1 MLPLNDIE
9 PNRYTS
15 WPFMTLALICLN
27 VIIMGFENLVIVRDL
42 DAFQGLITMLG
53 TVPTAT
59 LQQANSGAITSLTYM
74 FLHGGVWHL
83 LGNMLALWVYG
94 RRVED
99 MCGPWRFLLFY
110 ILCGV
115 FANFINILAQSQSD
129 VPVIGASGAIFGVM
143 GAYLLLFPRGRIR
156 TLILLGIL
164 PIFPCIRAYW
174 LILYFL
180 ALNIPPALNI
190 LVYQDANYQIAHWT
204 HLGGFLA
211 GLFVFFFIRA
221 EAFHRY
227 RNDLP
232 L

>member
-1 MLPLNDIE
+1 MLPLDDIE

-27 VIIMGFENLVIVRDL
+27 VIIMGFENLVIVRDR
-42 DAFQGLITMLG
+42 DAFQALIYAFG
-53 TVPTAT
+53 TVPTET
-59 LQQANSGAITSLTYM
+59 LQVASGGAITSITYM
-74 FLHGGVWHL
+74 FLHGGIWHL

-99 MCGPWRFLLFY
+99 VCGPWRFLLFY
-110 ILCGV
+110 LLCGV
-115 FANFINILAQSQSD
+115 FANLINILAQSQSS
-129 VPVIGASGAIFGVM
+129 VPVIGASGAVFGMM

-156 TLILLGIL
+156 TLIMLGIL
-164 PIFPCIRAYW
+164 PIFPKIRAYW

-180 ALNIPPALNI
+180 ALNIPPAFNI
-190 LVYQDANYQIAHWT
+190 LIYQDVDYQIAHWT

>member
-1 MLPLNDIE
+1 
-9 PNRYTS
+9 
-15 WPFMTLALICLN
+15 MTLAIVCLN

-42 DAFQGLITMLG
+42 DAFQALISALG
-53 TVPTAT
+53 AVPTDT
-59 LQQANSGAITSLTYM
+59 LRQANSGAITSLTYM
-74 FLHGGVWHL
+74 FLHGGIWHL

-99 MCGPWRFLLFY
+99 LCGPWRFLLFY
-110 ILCGV
+110 ILCGI
-115 FANFINILAQSQSD
+115 FANFITILTQSHSD

-156 TLILLGIL
+156 TLILLGIVPL
-164 PIFPCIRAYW
+164 FPKIRAYW

-180 ALNIPPALNI
+180 AINIPPAFNI
-190 LVYQDANYQIAHWT
+190 LVYQDVDYQVAHWT
-204 HLGGFLA
+204 HLGGFFA
-211 GLFVFFFIRA
+211 GIFVFFFVRT

>member
-15 WPFMTLALICLN
+15 WPFMTLALVCLN
-27 VIIMGFENLVIVRDL
+27 VIIMGFENIVIVQDRET
-42 DAFQGLITMLG
+42 FQMLITLLG
-53 TVPTAT
+53 IVPTDT
-59 LQQANSGAITSLTYM
+59 LQQATSGAITSVTYM

-99 MCGPWRFLLFY
+99 LCGPWRFLLFY
-110 ILCGV
+110 ILCGI
-115 FANFINILAQSQSD
+115 FASFITLLTQSQSD
-129 VPVIGASGAIFGVM
+129 IPVIGASGAIFGVM

-156 TLILLGIL
+156 TLVLLGIVPL
-164 PIFPCIRAYW
+164 FPKIRAYW
-174 LILYFL
+174 IILYFL
-180 ALNIPPALNI
+180 AINIPPAFNM
-190 LVYQDANYQIAHWT
+190 LVYQDLNYQTAHWT

-211 GLFVFFFIRA
+211 GLFVFCFIRT
-221 EAFHRY
+221 EAFYRY

>member
-9 PNRYTS
+9 PNRFTS
-15 WPFMTLALICLN
+15 WPFMTLAIITLN
-27 VIIMGFENLVIVRDL
+27 TIIMGFENIIIVRDVGQ
-42 DAFQGLITMLG
+42 FQALMYQVGSIPF
-53 TVPTAT
+53 VT
-59 LQQANSGAITSLTYM
+59 LQQTGSGAVSSLTYM
-74 FLHGGVWHL
+74 FFHGGILHL
-83 LGNMLALWVYG
+83 LSNMLALWVYG

-110 ILCGV
+110 LLCGL
-115 FANFINILAQSQSD
+115 FANFINILATSHSTI
-129 VPVIGASGAIFGVM
+129 PVIGASGAIYGIM

-156 TLILLGIL
+156 TLILIGYL
-164 PIFPCIRAYW
+164 PLFPKIRAYW
-174 LILYFL
+174 LTLYFL
-180 ALNIPPALNI
+180 AINLAPAFRML
-190 LVYQDANYQIAHWT
+190 LYKDTGYAIAHWT

-211 GLFVFFFIRA
+211 GLFVFFFLSP

>member
-9 PNRYTS
+9 PNRFTS
-15 WPFMTLALICLN
+15 WPFMTLAIIALN
-27 VIIMGFENLVIVRDL
+27 VIVMGFENLVIVRD
-42 DAFQGLITMLG
+42 ASYFQSLVYQFGS
-53 TVPTAT
+53 VPLVT
-59 LQQANSGAITSLTYM
+59 LQQAGSGAISSVTYM
-74 FLHGGVWHL
+74 FFHGGIWHL

-110 ILCGV
+110 LLCGL
-115 FANFINILAQSQSD
+115 FANFINILATSHSTI
-129 VPVIGASGAIFGVM
+129 PVIGASGAIYGVM

-156 TLILLGIL
+156 TLVLLGVL
-164 PIFPCIRAYW
+164 PVFPKIRAYW

-180 ALNIPPALNI
+180 LLNIPPALNM
-190 LVYQDANYQIAHWT
+190 LVYQDASYQVAHWT

-211 GLFVFFFIRA
+211 GLFVFFFLSP